1 MFKSLATM
9 GLTKGPK
16 KREASSQ
23 NGPPSKKR
31 KDKSVDSFAAEKAT
45 EKKSKSLRASSSKP
59 SKPEP
64 SIRKAQRKV
73 PITSTQLAEE
83 SSGSESDLD
92 GEDGALDSDGI
103 EGEEG
108 DFEGVEEEEAEFE
121 DGGEEDEGMDADGAA
136 PQKETKSVSGFI
148 STLLLLLSDHYHRR
162 QGKSQSSES
171 PSTRA

>member
-31 KDKSVDSFAAEKAT
+31 KDKSVDSFAKEKAT
-45 EKKSKSLRASSSKP
+45 EKKSKTLRASSSKTL
-59 SKPEP
+59 KPDP
-64 SIRKAQRKV
+64 IVQKAQRKV

-92 GEDGALDSDGI
+92 GEDGGLDSDGI

-121 DGGEEDEGMDADGAA
+121 DDGEEDESMGVDGAA
-136 PQKETKSVSGFI
+136 PQKEIKSVSFI
-148 STLLLLLSDHYHRR
+148 I
-162 QGKSQSSES
+162 
-171 PSTRA
+171 